1 MHRQAC
7 NVPVAQSSRARGLTL
22 IELLLAM
29 TVSIVI
35 LSAIGV
41 AMIGGIRGYDR
52 IYGRASSGVL
62 GDGYVTARAFK
73 AAIRKSSA
81 NSLKIDQNGVSLT
94 AQYHSS
100 LSSTGL
106 DRYVRFYLSKNELRM
121 EHGNVSPSQRLRTQT
136 LCSDVSSCTFSRAG
150 NTVQMVLE
158 TDDGA
163 EKSTLLASAIPQN

>member
-1 MHRQAC
+1 MHRQVC
-7 NVPVAQSSRARGLTL
+7 NVPVAQSRRARGLTL

-29 TVSIVI
+29 TVSVVI
-35 LSAIGV
+35 LAAIGV
-41 AMIGGIRGYDR
+41 AMVGGIHGYSR

-62 GDGYVTARAFK
+62 GDGYVTSRAFK
-73 AAIRKSSA
+73 AAIRKSSV
-81 NSLKIDQNGVSLT
+81 SSVSIDQKGVSLR

-100 LSSTGL
+100 LSSTRL
-106 DRYVRFYLSKNELRM
+106 DRYVRFYLSGRELRM

-158 TDDGA
+158 TDDGS
-163 EKSTLLASAIPQN
+163 ETSTLLASAIPQN